1 MKRRIF
7 HFAFKTEFRSGI
19 VREIITPA
27 KIKSPEAIQDVQKT
41 NWMDVKALWD
51 TGATN
56 TVITRTVVD
65 RLGFL
70 PTGRTIVH
78 GVNSTDEVNTYYVD
92 ILLPNNVR
100 IRMVRV
106 TECELN
112 SPGID
117 LLVGM
122 NIIQLGDLAISNGTG
137 HTIFSFAYPPF
148 PKPLDLLA
156 RAEAVNPKGRR

>member
-1 MKRRIF
+1 
-7 HFAFKTEFRSGI
+7 
-19 VREIITPA
+19 
-27 KIKSPEAIQDVQKT
+27 
-41 NWMDVKALWD
+41 
-51 TGATN
+51 
-56 TVITRTVVD
+56 VVD